1 MKYSQIKFE
10 IKDRILAITL
20 NRPEKLNAYTDKTM
34 APELLDAFDR
44 ADQDD
49 NVRAIIVTGA
59 GRGFCAG
66 HDLDEGFDY
75 EKQDSATIET
85 HRDYGGV
92 VSLRIYDMKK
102 PLIAAI
108 NGPAIGV
115 GITMTLPMDIRIAS
129 EKARFGFVFA
139 RLGIVNEAC
148 STWFL
153 PRVVGIAQAMEWS
166 LSGRIFDAAEALSGG
181 LVSRVVPHENLY
193 DEALKMAHEIADN
206 TSAVSVPLNRQMLW
220 KMLEEDQPRKAHKIE
235 SKCLFVLGR
244 APDSKEAVKAF
255 GEKRKP
261 DFTMKPSSDMPDFYP
276 WWK

>member
-1 MKYSQIKFE
+1 MEYSQIKYE
-10 IKDRILAITL
+10 IKDKILTITL
-20 NRPEKLNAYTDKTM
+20 NRPEKLNAYTDLTM

-49 NVRAIIVTGA
+49 NVRVIIVTGA

-75 EKQDSATIET
+75 AEQDGATLET

-115 GITMTLPMDIRIAS
+115 GVTMTLPMDIRIAS

-153 PRVVGIAQAMEWS
+153 PRVVGIGQAMQWS
-166 LSGRIFDAAEALSGG
+166 LSGRIFDAREALSGG
-181 LVSRVVPHENLY
+181 LVSQVVPHEDLY
-193 DEALKMAHEIADN
+193 GTALKLAREIADN

-220 KMLEEDQPRKAHKIE
+220 KMLEEDSPMKAHQIE
-235 SKCLFVLGR
+235 SKCLFVLGLS
-244 APDSKEAVKAF
+244 PDSKEAIKAF
-255 GEKRKP
+255 SEKRRP
-261 DFTMKPSSDMPDFYP
+261 DFTMKASVDMPAFYP
-276 WWK
+276 WWQ

>member
-10 IKDRILAITL
+10 IKDRILTITL

-75 EKQDSATIET
+75 EKQDSATIEI

-115 GITMTLPMDIRIAS
+115 GITMKL
-129 EKARFGFVFA
+129 
-139 RLGIVNEAC
+139 
-148 STWFL
+148 
-153 PRVVGIAQAMEWS
+153 
-166 LSGRIFDAAEALSGG
+166 
-181 LVSRVVPHENLY
+181 
-193 DEALKMAHEIADN
+193 
-206 TSAVSVPLNRQMLW
+206 
-220 KMLEEDQPRKAHKIE
+220 
-235 SKCLFVLGR
+235 
-244 APDSKEAVKAF
+244 
-255 GEKRKP
+255 
-261 DFTMKPSSDMPDFYP
+261 
-276 WWK
+276 